1 MITETTITGDEDEA
15 ASGTEGLHLLVMSP
29 DVFAS
34 HPLPASGTL
43 AIGRSS
49 RAAVHID
56 DPMASRDHAV
66 LRVAAA
72 DGDGVPLLAIE
83 DVGSANGT
91 RVRDGAIKA
100 GQAVPIL
107 PGEAVIIGSTVIMV
121 LQNRSPPGPRR
132 LWSHAYF
139 EARVDDECARAAK
152 SKASFALAR
161 VRFTGPAHW
170 TKVLPI
176 LARDLNAPHVF
187 ATYGPTDYEILFV
200 DAKEGDVEALMR
212 GVLESCRDGGL
223 TATCGVAW
231 YPKNGRTG
239 DALLASANA
248 LLKGGGGQQPA
259 REITAS
265 PEVAAMQRVRDMAAR
280 AASSPINVL
289 ILGECGVGKDVLAQ
303 LVHKLSPRA
312 TKPFVALNCAGL
324 ADTLMDSELFGHERG
339 AFTGAIGAKV
349 GLLESANGG
358 TVFLDEIGDMPLP
371 MQARLL
377 RVIETRE
384 VRPIGALKSRPIDVR
399 FISATNKDLE
409 AAVVKGEFRGD
420 LMYRMNG
427 ITLVVPPLRERIDEI
442 PTLVE
447 TFIAA
452 ACRDVGRDCPLAV
465 NAEVMDCLRRY
476 HWPGNIREL
485 KNVIE
490 RAVALCDGI
499 EIRIEHL
506 PLEKMRVTRELFV
519 TPREMEADPAP
530 AVPTPMTL
538 PAIPTA
544 EITKNLPVLT
554 DPLKLAERQRII
566 DALVN
571 CNGNQTRAA
580 LRLNMPRRTF
590 VSKLDYYGI
599 PRPQKAA
606 QGDEGPNPPSALN
619 MVGIS
624 GHRAD

>member
-1 MITETTITGDEDEA
+1 MITETTITGDEEEVA
-15 ASGTEGLHLLVMSP
+15 TGTDGLHLLVMSP

-34 HPLPASGTL
+34 HPLPASGAL

-56 DPMASRDHAV
+56 DPMASREHAV
-66 LRVAAA
+66 LRVASQ
-72 DGDGVPLLAIE
+72 DGAPVLAIE

-91 RVRDGAIKA
+91 RVRAGAIRA
-100 GQAVPIL
+100 GQPVPIL

-121 LQNRSPPGPRR
+121 LQNRSAPGPRR
-132 LWSHAYF
+132 LWSHTYF

-152 SKASFALAR
+152 NKASFALAR

-176 LARDLNAPHVF
+176 LARELNAPHVF

-200 DAKEGDVEALMR
+200 DAKEGDVEALIR

-231 YPKNGRTG
+231 YPKNGRSG
-239 DALLASANA
+239 DALLATANA
-248 LLKGGGGQQPA
+248 LLKGRAGQQPA
-259 REITAS
+259 REVAAS

-303 LVHKLSPRA
+303 LVHRLSPRA
-312 TKPFVALNCAGL
+312 AKPFVALNCAGL
-324 ADTLMDSELFGHERG
+324 TDSLMDSELFGHERG
-339 AFTGAIGAKV
+339 AFTGAIGAKI

-358 TVFLDEIGDMPLP
+358 SVFLDEIGDMPLP
-371 MQARLL
+371 MQAKLL

-384 VRPIGALKSRPIDVR
+384 VRPIGALKPHPIDVR

-427 ITLVVPPLRERIDEI
+427 ITLVVPPLRERVDEI
-442 PTLVE
+442 PTLLD
-447 TFIAA
+447 TFVAA
-452 ACRDVGRDCPLAV
+452 ACRDIGRDRPLPV
-465 NAEVMDCLRRY
+465 SSEVMDCLRRY

-490 RAVALCDGI
+490 RAVALCDGV

-506 PLEKMRVTRELFV
+506 PMEKMRLTRELFM
-519 TPREMEADPAP
+519 TPPEMAMPVARHEPA
-530 AVPTPMTL
+530 TL
-538 PAIPTA
+538 SAMPTA
-544 EITKNLPVLT
+544 EMTKNLPVLT
-554 DPLKLAERQRII
+554 DPTKVAERRRII
-566 DALVN
+566 DALILH
-571 CNGNQTRAA
+571 NGNQTRAA
-580 LRLNMPRRTF
+580 MHIGMPRRTF

-599 PRPQKAA
+599 PRPQKMA
-606 QGDEGPNPPSALN
+606 QAEEGIGMGPTLRSVRANDVPGD
-619 MVGIS
+619 
-624 GHRAD
+624 